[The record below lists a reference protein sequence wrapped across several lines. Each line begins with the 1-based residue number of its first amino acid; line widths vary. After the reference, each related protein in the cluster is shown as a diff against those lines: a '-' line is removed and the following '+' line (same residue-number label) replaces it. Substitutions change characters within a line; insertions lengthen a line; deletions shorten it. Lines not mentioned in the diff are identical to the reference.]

1 MARRKKNHNLAH
13 SWGVTHSRTH
23 SSAISSGYGEA
34 TGISYT
40 TTTPT
45 ADPFRLIHRA
55 KEFRQHLQELAKIL
69 TVEQFVSYRAAIDR
83 AFDEVATGT
92 PRTSDPEDSSV

>member
-1 MARRKKNHNLAH
+1 MARRSKNYISGS
-13 SWGVTHSRTH
+13 SWGVTHS
-23 SSAISSGYGEA
+23 SSLSSGYSKT
-34 TGISYT
+34 TGTSITSTACT
-40 TTTPT
+40 T
-45 ADPFRLIHRA
+45 DPFRLIHRA
-55 KEFRQHLQELAKIL
+55 QEFRQQLQRLAKIL